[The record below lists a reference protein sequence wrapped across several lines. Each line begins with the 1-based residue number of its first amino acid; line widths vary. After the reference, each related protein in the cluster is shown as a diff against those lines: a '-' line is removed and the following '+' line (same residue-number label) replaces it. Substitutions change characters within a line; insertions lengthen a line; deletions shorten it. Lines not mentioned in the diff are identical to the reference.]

1 MRDGDKKKGDNR
13 EKDEGANQ
21 LSPKMGKFEIV
32 EDRAG
37 KGEKEVEVA

>member
-13 EKDEGANQ
+13 EKDEGAYQ

-32 EDRAG
+32 EDRE
-37 KGEKEVEVA
+37 KKKKKEVEVA